1 MKFASSYKNVV
12 ILTVNDSQIVF
23 PIPSRTSTVSVS
35 VKVVSKMKL
44 RRQMTS
50 FSNKLNVTVSS
61 VPDVTRFA
69 RNSLEVIGP
78 ENNSSS
84 DAAAAVNTKINKALT
99 RKNFFVVSLKDVST
113 SVTKIGS
120 KLKS

>member
-1 MKFASSYKNVV
+1 MF
-12 ILTVNDSQIVF
+12 TVNDSQIVF

-50 FSNKLNVTVSS
+50 FCNKLNVTVSS

-99 RKNFFVVSLKDVST
+99 RKKFLLSH
-113 SVTKIGS
+113 
-120 KLKS
+120 